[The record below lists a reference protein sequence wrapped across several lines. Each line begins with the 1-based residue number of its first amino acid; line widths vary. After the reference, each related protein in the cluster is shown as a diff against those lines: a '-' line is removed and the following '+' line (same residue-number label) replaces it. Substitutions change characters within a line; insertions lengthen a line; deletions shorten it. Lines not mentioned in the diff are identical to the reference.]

1 MGASLLALAK
11 SISKVFRSQLFLVIT
26 ITYSFIYL
34 FFFCFTEPHWK
45 SLLVKWAPVITV
57 IIIIITIIIILIV
70 MSISLFLNYHHH
82 HHHHYYYYYYYYYYY
97 TVALTLCHLFLRTS
111 QQIPLTK
118 YWLQIQCLQQYRD
131 KNHW

>member
-11 SISKVFRSQLFLVIT
+11 SISEVFRSQLFLVIT

-34 FFFCFTEPHWK
+34 FFFCFTEPLWK

-70 MSISLFLNYHHH
+70 MSISLLLNYHHH
-82 HHHHYYYYYYYYYYY
+82 HHHYYYYYYY